1 MSRIGWRELLY
12 LVGVVGVV
20 IWGNGP
26 IGILVGVVLAWVLG
40 SPAWSGKATKT
51 VLAVSVVGLGAG
63 MNLSDVLAVGG
74 KGLLLTAG
82 TITLTLGLGY
92 LLNRWV
98 KLPIRLATLIT
109 VGTAIC
115 GGSAIAAIAPI
126 VRAKSS
132 EIAASL
138 GVVFTLNALAL
149 YVFPAVGQA
158 LQMDAQSFGTWSAF
172 AIHDTS
178 SVVGAAA
185 THSAAALDI
194 ATVSKLSRALWIAPV
209 GLLISFLVP
218 QESENGKVSPRVKVP
233 LFIWLFLAMVLLV
246 TLIPEVRPAGQ
257 VAATAARKGMV
268 AALFLVGLSLNRE
281 TFKTISGKA
290 ILFGSSLWVVLAV
303 GTLFLFK

>member
-1 MSRIGWRELLY
+1 MNRVGWREAVY
-12 LVGVVGVV
+12 LIGAIGVVG
-20 IWGNGP
+20 WGNGP
-26 IGILVGVVLAWVLG
+26 IGILVGVVMAWVVG
-40 SPAWSGKATKT
+40 SPVWSGKATKV

-82 TITLTLGLGY
+82 TITLTLGLGF

-115 GGSAIAAIAPI
+115 GGSAIAAIAP
-126 VRAKSS
+126 VLRAKSS

-149 YVFPAVGQA
+149 YVFPFVGQA
-158 LQMDAQSFGTWSAF
+158 LQMDAQSFGTWCAF

-185 THSAAALDI
+185 THSADALDI

-209 GLLISFLVP
+209 GLLVSFFVP
-218 QESENGKVSPRVKVP
+218 QESEDGRATSRVKVP
-233 LFIWLFLAMVLLV
+233 LFIWLFMTMVLLV
-246 TLIPEVRPAGQ
+246 TLVPAVRPAGEI
-257 VAATAARKGMV
+257 AAQTARKGMIV
-268 AALFLVGLSLNRE
+268 ALFLVGLSLDRE

-290 ILFGSSLWVVLAV
+290 ILFGTSIWIVLAV
-303 GTLFLFK
+303 GTLFYFK

>member
-1 MSRIGWRELLY
+1 MSRVGWREAVY
-12 LVGVVGVV
+12 LVGAIGVVG
-20 IWGNGP
+20 WGNGP
-26 IGILVGVVLAWVLG
+26 IGILVGVVMAWVLG
-40 SPAWSGKATKT
+40 SPGWSGKATKI

-82 TITLTLGLGY
+82 TITLTLGLGF

-115 GGSAIAAIAPI
+115 GGSAIAAVAPI

-149 YVFPAVGQA
+149 YVFPLVGQA
-158 LQMDAQSFGTWSAF
+158 LQMDAQSFGTWCAF

-185 THSAAALDI
+185 THSASALDI

-209 GLLISFLVP
+209 GLLVSFFIP
-218 QESENGKVSPRVKVP
+218 QESEDRRATNRVKVP
-233 LFIWLFLAMVLLV
+233 LFIWLFMAMVLLV
-246 TLIPEVRPAGQ
+246 TFVPAVRPAGEI
-257 VAATAARKGMV
+257 AAQAARKGMI
-268 AALFLVGLSLNRE
+268 AALFLVGLSLDRE

-290 ILFGSSLWVVLAV
+290 ILFGASLWIVLAV
-303 GTLFLFK
+303 GTLFYFK